1 MYWAM
6 KKPSGAS
13 LTGLWL
19 GRRRL
24 AEFEGRFAEGAEV
37 IVSKGKPTG
46 WSLHSRIKGKPMY
59 SLYVVVDGKLKKQ
72 KTRAAGVNINMN
84 TRTDAEESQK
94 VADDF
99 IEVAMGESW
108 RNFVGGSR
116 DE

>member
-6 KKPSGAS
+6 KKPSGAA

-19 GRRRL
+19 GRRTL

-59 SLYVVVDGKLKKQ
+59 SLYVVVDGKLKNK
-72 KTRAAGVNINMN
+72 RPGL
-84 TRTDAEESQK
+84 R
-94 VADDF
+94 
-99 IEVAMGESW
+99 
-108 RNFVGGSR
+108 GSISI
-116 DE
+116 